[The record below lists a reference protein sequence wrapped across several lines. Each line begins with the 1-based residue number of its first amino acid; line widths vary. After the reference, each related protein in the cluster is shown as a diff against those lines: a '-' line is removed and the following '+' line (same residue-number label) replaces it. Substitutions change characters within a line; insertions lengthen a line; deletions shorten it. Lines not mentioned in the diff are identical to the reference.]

1 MESSRGSALCP
12 SDASSISAAS
22 EGAVP
27 YKEGSEE
34 IKRSI
39 LKMKEKITR
48 GRFHEVLLHDD
59 QAPAHE
65 VHDHHVGSSSTSRHV
80 ILLDLKHSSTTDDS
94 NDVHTDTTP
103 KKELNLFGSVNAG
116 TSSSQVA
123 ANEPTSDGKR
133 SEAARVFSCN
143 FCKREF
149 STSQALGGHQNAH
162 KQERALAKRR
172 QGMDVGHILGHQ
184 QYFPYYYP
192 YSSSTISAHSLYGSL
207 NRLSSSTSIGVRM
220 ESMIHKPSS
229 FPWSSSSSSSSSS
242 SGHRSFDHHGG
253 WTTRP
258 QAIMNS
264 QPYSLD
270 RLKLEGFQA
279 HNGAFALP
287 AAAGTSSRFE
297 ESGALGNLN
306 GGSSSTRST
315 NINIIATSNNVNE
328 IRPSTSNGR
337 DCLRR
342 DEKTDHRDSQ
352 GLDLSLKL

>member
-1 MESSRGSALCP
+1 M
-12 SDASSISAAS
+12 
-22 EGAVP
+22 
-27 YKEGSEE
+27 
-34 IKRSI
+34 
-39 LKMKEKITR
+39 KMKEKITR
-48 GRFHEVLLHDD
+48 GFHEVILHDE
-59 QAPAHE
+59 APGAHE
-65 VHDHHVGSSSTSRHV
+65 HDHVGSSSTSRHV
-80 ILLDLKHSSTTDDS
+80 ILLDLKHSSTDDS
-94 NDVHTDTTP
+94 KDVH
-103 KKELNLFGSVNAG
+103 
-116 TSSSQVA
+116 

-172 QGMDVGHILGHQ
+172 QGMDVGHALGHQ

-192 YSSSTISAHSLYGSL
+192 YSNTL
-207 NRLSSSTSIGVRM
+207 NRLSSSNIGVRM

-242 SGHRSFDHHGG
+242 GHRS
-253 WTTRP
+253 P
-258 QAIMNS
+258 QAIINS

-306 GGSSSTRST
+306 GGSSSRT
-315 NINIIATSNNVNE
+315 NINIITTSNNE
-328 IRPSTSNGR
+328 IRPSTSTGR

>member
-27 YKEGSEE
+27 YKEGGEE
-34 IKRSI
+34 LVIKRARSM
-39 LKMKEKITR
+39 KMKEKITR
-48 GRFHEVLLHDD
+48 GFHEVILHDE
-59 QAPAHE
+59 APGAHE
-65 VHDHHVGSSSTSRHV
+65 HDHVGSSSTSRHV
-80 ILLDLKHSSTTDDS
+80 ILLDLKHSSTDDS
-94 NDVHTDTTP
+94 KDVHDDTTP
-103 KKELNLFGSVNAG
+103 KKALNLFRSVNAG
-116 TSSSQVA
+116 TSSSQAA

-172 QGMDVGHILGHQ
+172 QGMDVGHALGHQ

-192 YSSSTISAHSLYGSL
+192 YSNSTISAHSLYGSL
-207 NRLSSSTSIGVRM
+207 NRLSSSNIGVRM

-229 FPWSSSSSSSSSS
+229 FPWSSSSSSSSS

-258 QAIMNS
+258 QAIINS

-306 GGSSSTRST
+306 GGSSSRT
-315 NINIIATSNNVNE
+315 NINIITTSNNE
-328 IRPSTSNGR
+328 IRPSTSTGR